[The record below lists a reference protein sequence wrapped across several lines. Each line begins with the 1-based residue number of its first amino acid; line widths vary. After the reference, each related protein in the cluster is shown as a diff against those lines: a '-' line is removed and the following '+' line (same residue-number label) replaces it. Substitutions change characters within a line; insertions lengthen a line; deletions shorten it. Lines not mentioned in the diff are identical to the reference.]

1 MSKQKLLVICGPT
14 ASGKTGLG
22 VNCAL
27 RYDGEIISADSMQLY
42 RTMDI
47 GTAKPTIAQRKGV
60 PHHLIDCL
68 DPGEECSVARWC
80 AMAKEAIASIAGRG
94 RLPIV
99 VGGTG
104 LYIRS
109 LLQNISFSPM
119 EPDFALRE
127 ALNALTD
134 EQLHQKLAA
143 TDPAAAARI
152 ALADRKRSIRALE
165 VLHTTG
171 QTMTQQISRS
181 KEHES
186 PFDPLV
192 LGIRFADRAALYN
205 AIDQRV
211 ELMVKQGLLLEVR
224 ALLEQ
229 NPGGT
234 ALQAIGYK
242 EFAAFLQ
249 GDCLLQDAI
258 ALLQRQTRRY
268 AKRQLTWFAKEEG
281 ICWLTRTEQT
291 DEQELIVLA
300 AQQIDPWLKSDAS
313 DRKEANR

>member
-14 ASGKTGLG
+14 ASGKTSLG
-22 VNCAL
+22 VDCAL
-27 RYDGEIISADSMQLY
+27 RYGGEIVSADSMQLY

-47 GTAKPTIAQRKGV
+47 GTAKPTVAQQRGI

-80 AMAKEAIASIAGRG
+80 GMAKEAIAAIAARNK
-94 RLPIV
+94 LPII

-119 EPDFALRE
+119 EPDLALRE
-127 ALNALTD
+127 TLSMLTD
-134 EQLHQKLAA
+134 EQLHQQLAA
-143 TDPAAAARI
+143 ADPVAAARI
-152 ALADRKRSIRALE
+152 APADRKRAIRALE

-181 KEHES
+181 REHDS
-186 PFDPLV
+186 PYDPLV
-192 LGIRFADRAALYN
+192 LGIRFADRAVLYDSIN
-205 AIDQRV
+205 RRV
-211 ELMVKQGLLLEVR
+211 KQMVEQGLLLEVR
-224 ALLEQ
+224 ALMKI
-229 NPGGT
+229 NPGAT

-242 EFAAFLQ
+242 EFSAFLR
-249 GDCLLQDAI
+249 GECLLSEAI
-258 ALLQRQTRRY
+258 ALLQQQTRRY

-281 ICWLTRTEQT
+281 IGWLTRTEQT
-291 DEQELIVLA
+291 DEQELLTLA
-300 AQQIDPWLKSDAS
+300 VQQIDSWFELDAES
-313 DRKEANR
+313 RKEANR